1 MKHKMIVVGGI
12 FLFFAF
18 SLMTNAAQRAMQ
30 IDDLLNCQRLSEPQ
44 FSPDGQWIT
53 FTVQTMYIEANK
65 GRKTL
70 WRIRPDGQDLQ
81 QLATGENNNWSP
93 RWSPDGKSLAFLSD
107 RSGLVQ
113 VWNLPLSGGDPQ
125 PITNFYC
132 GVESF
137 LWSHDG
143 QKIAFSARVFPDLTD
158 FAEMQKRDAAT
169 ETSQVKARVYDELM
183 FRHWDEWWDHKRS
196 HIFVQNLNNGQITD
210 VTPGDFDAPPIAL
223 GEGYCFSP
231 DDKQIIFNSNHAPVV
246 ATSTNNDIWSVSI
259 EKPGLPT
266 LITIAGKMRDFLG
279 NDYTPQFS
287 PDGKYLSFLSM
298 RRAGFEADKSD
309 LFLQET
315 ATGKFINL
323 TEKAD
328 LRIDSY
334 EWLSDSRGL
343 LLLIEERGRLRLKT
357 LDLKSGQ
364 PKTLVGEGYNSELTV
379 NPAGQSCAFLQ
390 SRTTFPNEIF
400 IYSPETN
407 QTRQITSF
415 NVPLMTQIQMNP
427 VEDFDFTSTDGNS
440 VHGLL
445 IKPPFF
451 DAGKKYP
458 AIFLVHGGPQGAW
471 EDSWHY
477 RWNLQLWAAQGYV
490 AVMINP
496 RGSTGYGQKFTDG
509 ISLDWGG
516 QVFNDLIAGQKHVIA
531 NYKFIDAEKLAA
543 AGASYGGYMVNWIEG
558 HPDAFQYPFKTLV
571 CHDGSFNLFAMYL
584 TTEELWFPEW
594 EYGGPFWNNNE
605 QYVKFTCN
613 NHIKNFRTPMLVIHG
628 ERDYRL
634 DFSQGLMVFTAL
646 RRMNVPAKLVLF
658 PDEGHFVLKPQNSR
672 FWHQTIFDWLK
683 AYLQ

>member
-18 SLMTNAAQRAMQ
+18 SFMTNAAQRAMQ
-30 IDDLLNCQRLSEPQ
+30 TDDLLNCQRLSEPQ
-44 FSPDGQWIT
+44 FSPDGRWIA
-53 FTVQTMYIEANK
+53 FTVQTMNIEANK

-81 QLATGENNNWSP
+81 QLTTGENNNWSP

-158 FAEMQKRDAAT
+158 FTEMQKRDAAT
-169 ETSQVKARVYDELM
+169 ETGPVKARVYDELM

-196 HIFVQNLNNGQITD
+196 HIFVQNRNNGQIAD

-259 EKPGLPT
+259 DNPGLPT
-266 LITIAGKMRDFLG
+266 LISAAGKMRDFLG
-279 NDYTPQFS
+279 NDYAPQFS

-298 RRAGFEADKSD
+298 QRAGFEADKSD

-315 ATGKFINL
+315 ATGRFINL

-328 LRIDSY
+328 IRIDSY

-400 IYSPETN
+400 VYSPETN
-407 QTRQITSF
+407 QIRQITSF
-415 NVPLMTQIQMNP
+415 NALLMNQIQMNP
-427 VEDFDFTSTDGNS
+427 VEDFDFKSTDGVS

-458 AIFLVHGGPQGAW
+458 AVFLVHGGPQGAW

-558 HPDAFQYPFKTLV
+558 HPDAFRYPFKTLV

-683 AYLQ
+683 IYLQ

>member
-1 MKHKMIVVGGI
+1 MKHTLKIVGGI
-12 FLFFAF
+12 ILISALF
-18 SLMTNAAQRAMQ
+18 LMTNAAQRAMQ

-44 FSPDGQWIT
+44 FSPDGLWIA
-53 FTVQTMYIEANK
+53 FTVQTMNIETNK

-70 WRIRPDGQDLQ
+70 WRIRPDGRDLQ
-81 QLATGENNNWSP
+81 QLTTGENNNWSP
-93 RWSPDGKSLAFLSD
+93 RWAPDGKSLAFLSD

-113 VWNLPLSGGDPQ
+113 VWNLPLSGGEPQ
-125 PITNFYC
+125 PITNFYG
-132 GVESF
+132 GVERF

-158 FAEMQKRDAAT
+158 FTEMQKRDAAA
-169 ETSQVKARVYDELM
+169 EACQVKARVYDDLL

-196 HIFVQNLNNGQITD
+196 HIFVQNLSDGQLAD

-231 DDKQIIFNSNHAPVV
+231 DDKQIVFNSNHAPVI

-259 EKPGLPT
+259 DNPGAPT
-266 LITIAGKMRDFLG
+266 LITAAGKLRDFLG
-279 NDYTPQFS
+279 NDYAPQFS
-287 PDGKYLSFLSM
+287 PDGKYLCFLSM

-309 LFLQET
+309 LFLRET

-328 LRIDSY
+328 IRIDSY
-334 EWLSDSRGL
+334 EWLPDSRGL
-343 LLLIEERGRLRLKT
+343 LLLIEERGRLLLKT
-357 LDLKSGQ
+357 FDLKSAQ
-364 PKTLVGEGYNSELTV
+364 IKTLVEEGYNSELTV

-400 IYSPETN
+400 VYSPEAN

-415 NVPLMTQIQMNP
+415 NASLMSQIQMNP
-427 VEDFDFTSTDGNS
+427 AEDFDFKSTDGAS

-458 AIFLVHGGPQGAW
+458 AVFLVHGGPQGAW

-516 QVFNDLIAGQKHVIA
+516 QVFNDLIAGQKHVVA
-531 NYKFIDAEKLAA
+531 NNKFINAEKLAA
-543 AGASYGGYMVNWIEG
+543 AGASYGGYMMNWIEG
-558 HPDAFQYPFKTLV
+558 HADAFQYPFKTLV

-594 EYGGPFWNNNE
+594 EYGGPFWNSFE
-605 QYVKFTCN
+605 QYKEFSCDN
-613 NHIKNFRTPMLVIHG
+613 YIKNFKTPMLVIHG
-628 ERDYRL
+628 EQDYRL
-634 DFSQGLMVFTAL
+634 DFGQGLMVFTAL
-646 RRMNVPAKLVLF
+646 RRMGVPAKLVLF
-658 PDEGHFVLKPQNSR
+658 PDEGHFVQKPQNSR
-672 FWHQTIFDWLK
+672 FWHQTIFDWL
-683 AYLQ
+683 ANYLY